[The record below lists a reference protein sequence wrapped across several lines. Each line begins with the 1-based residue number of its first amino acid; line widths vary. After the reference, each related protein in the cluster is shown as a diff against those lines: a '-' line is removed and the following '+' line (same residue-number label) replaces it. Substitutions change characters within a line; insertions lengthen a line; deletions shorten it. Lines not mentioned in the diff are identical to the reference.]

1 MTQEIVDEIGRGKYL
16 SLTTFKRDGSAV
28 ATPVWVAADGDRLL
42 VWTEAASGKAKRLR
56 NSDRVLIAACDSRG
70 RLRGEQ
76 VAGTARLLD
85 AAGTSDVERRF
96 EQKFGRTY
104 DLFRWIGKR
113 RAKAGHVGVEV
124 RPL

>member
-1 MTQEIVDEIGRGKYL
+1 MTQEIIDQIGRGKYL
-16 SLTTFKRDGSAV
+16 SLTTFKKDGTPV
-28 ATPVWVAADGDRLL
+28 ATPVWVAADADRLL
-42 VWTEAASGKAKRLR
+42 AWTQADSGKAKRLR

-70 RLRGEQ
+70 RLQGEQ

-85 AAGTSDVERRF
+85 AAETAEVERRF

-104 DLFRWIGKR
+104 GLFRWVGKR

-124 RPL
+124 RPA